1 MSKET
6 SEARPGRWTGTE
18 RRHQLATVTLHVIAQ
33 HGVRG
38 ATLRRIAEAAGV
50 SSPALYNHFTGR
62 TELLEAA
69 CDILLDRL
77 LAWVDSSSNPNM
89 LERLREIAGELHNKN
104 IMGDEGWLIVPLFE
118 LSAAARAEGL
128 TERMSSN
135 QLTVLQ
141 RFVDIVEEGKRQG
154 TIRQDADAEAIG
166 WSLMG
171 LRRTKDFALLEGLG
185 QFITSGTADKI
196 LNTLIDSIAAPAA
209 ALLPLGAPIA
219 HDGLDL

>member
-1 MSKET
+1 MNEAT

-18 RRHQLATVTLHVIAQ
+18 RRHQLATVTLQVIAQ

-38 ATLRRIAEAAGV
+38 ATLRRIAGAAGV

-77 LAWVDSSSNPNM
+77 LAWVDSSSNPHM
-89 LERLREIAGELHNKN
+89 LERLREIAGELHNRN

-135 QLTVLQ
+135 QLKVLQ
-141 RFVDIVEEGKRQG
+141 RFIDIVEEGKRQG
-154 TIRQDADAEAIG
+154 TIRQDADSEAIG

-185 QFITSGTADKI
+185 QFITSGTADRI

-209 ALLPLGAPIA
+209 
-219 HDGLDL
+219 

>member
-1 MSKET
+1 MMSEAT
-6 SEARPGRWTGTE
+6 IEARPGRWTGTE
-18 RRHQLATVTLHVIAQ
+18 RRRQLATVTLHVIAE

-38 ATLRRIAEAAGV
+38 ATLRRIAGAAGV

-89 LERLREIAGELHNKN
+89 LERLREIAGVLHNEN

-135 QLTVLQ
+135 QLKVLQ
-141 RFVDIVEEGKRQG
+141 RFIDIVEEGKRQG
-154 TIRQDADAEAIG
+154 TIRQDADSEAIG

-185 QFITSGTADKI
+185 QFITSGTADRI

-209 ALLPLGAPIA
+209 
-219 HDGLDL
+219 